1 MGCTL
6 LPFCLLVCL
15 LHVTSGIYFHLSD
28 SKPLCFIQDVP
39 DETLVQGN
47 YSLMI
52 LKGKPEPSN
61 SLSMHVH
68 ITDPDEKPLHSRVSF
83 TFLGVYR
90 VENFCPKS
98 HMFRLSG
105 HTFHVNVRD
114 PNSEVI
120 LARAYSSEGQ
130 FVFTSHK
137 GGEYRI
143 CVSSDPSSWLGS
155 RRLRVHLDIW
165 TADHAINYGEVASR
179 DRLND
184 LQLRVRQ
191 LSDQVQTIAK
201 DQNYQRVREEYF
213 RQLSEST
220 SKRVTYWSIAQLVL
234 LGLIGFWQMRHL
246 RSFFQAKKLV

>member
-1 MGCTL
+1 MWCPI

-15 LHVTSGIYFHLSD
+15 FHVASGIYFHLSD

-47 YSLMI
+47 YSLMT

-61 SLSMHVH
+61 TLSMHVH
-68 ITDPDEKPLHSRVSF
+68 ITDPDEKPLHS
-83 TFLGVYR
+83 
-90 VENFCPKS
+90 
-98 HMFRLSG
+98 
-105 HTFHVNVRD
+105 
-114 PNSEVI
+114 
-120 LARAYSSEGQ
+120 RAYSSEGQ

-143 CVSSDPSSWLGS
+143 CVSSDPASWLGS

-191 LSDQVQTIAK
+191 LSDQVQSIAK

-220 SKRVTYWSIAQLVL
+220 SKRVTYWSIAQLAL

>member
-1 MGCTL
+1 MGFTV

-15 LHVTSGIYFHLSD
+15 FHVTSGIYFHLSD

-39 DETLVQGN
+39 DETLVQ
-47 YSLMI
+47 
-52 LKGKPEPSN
+52 
-61 SLSMHVH
+61 
-68 ITDPDEKPLHSRVSF
+68 
-83 TFLGVYR
+83 GVYR

>member
-1 MGCTL
+1 MEYHVFGVNQCKSMSDTYAIRDSVRFTENTSAMGCL
-6 LPFCLLVCL
+6 VLPFCLLVCL
-15 LHVTSGIYFHLSD
+15 FHVASGIYFHLSD
-28 SKPLCFIQDVP
+28 PKPLCFIQDVP
-39 DETLVQGN
+39 DETLVQG
-47 YSLMI
+47 
-52 LKGKPEPSN
+52 
-61 SLSMHVH
+61 
-68 ITDPDEKPLHSRVSF
+68 
-83 TFLGVYR
+83 VYR
-90 VENFCPKS
+90 VEHFCPKS
-98 HMFRLSG
+98 HMFRISG
-105 HTFHVNVRD
+105 LTFQVNVRD

-120 LARAYSSEGQ
+120 LARAYSFEGQ

-191 LSDQVQTIAK
+191 LSDQVQSIAK

-220 SKRVTYWSIAQLVL
+220 SKRVTYWSIAQLAL